1 MTLGLGTGSTVRY
14 FLEGLA
20 KALGSGTLRDVCGV
34 PTSSWTEARCR
45 ELRIPMGELSE
56 ARALDLVVDG
66 ADEVS
71 PDLDLVKGLGG
82 ALLREKIV
90 AQAGSRLVIVVDS
103 GKAVRRLG
111 QTAPVPVEVI
121 PFGWRAHLPYFRSL
135 GAEPRARR
143 EESGEMTVTDN
154 RNVLIDLTFED
165 GLVAPAE
172 IDEALARRAGIVET
186 GLFLRM
192 AHRVIVGKGGG
203 IELRDR
209 PENV

>member
-20 KALGSGTLRDVCGV
+20 RALGSGTLRDVRGI
-34 PTSSWTEARCR
+34 PTSSWTEMRCR
-45 ELRIPMGELSE
+45 ELLIPMAELSE
-56 ARALDLVVDG
+56 GLALDLVVDG

-103 GKAVRRLG
+103 GKEVRVLG

-121 PFGWRAHLPYFRSL
+121 PFGWRAHLPFFRSL

-143 EESGEMTVTDN
+143 DEGGKMTVTDN
-154 RNVLIDLTFED
+154 GNVLIDLAFED
-165 GLVAPAE
+165 GVDTPGE

-192 AHRVIVGKGGG
+192 AHRVIVGRG
-203 IELRDR
+203 EATERRDR
-209 PENV
+209 PENA